1 MCEGKILEKGPTDSV
16 LGNPQNAYTKSLLDA
31 APYPDPEKRKIL
43 KRKSDLKLFNTGPL
57 IEIANNHW
65 AAS

>member
-1 MCEGKILEKGPTDSV
+1 MYLGKIYKNSEL
-16 LGNPQNAYTKSLLDA
+16 KS
-31 APYPDPEKRKIL
+31 
-43 KRKSDLKLFNTGPL
+43 FNTGPL